1 MATTYIDYAGRDYT
15 ARYEAM
21 LAATR
26 ADLPEWTDENHSD
39 AGIALYRREATET
52 DLLNLYIDQLFTES
66 WIGTARFKQ
75 SLINIASALDYP
87 PLLASAAM
95 TTLQIT
101 PLHNDTKS
109 IPAQTIFT
117 RADSKPYFTTAS
129 VTISNGATVLVPA
142 TQGTLVTYT
151 LTPSNFAAIDKSGNL
166 KYNLG
171 ANIAAGSVSIY
182 EEDSQ
187 VYWQEVDS
195 FWQSGP
201 SDKVFKL
208 ELYANKY
215 NGVTDTVNLCLGN
228 GTYGRNVFTGNL
240 ILVFNCCDGAN
251 GNCGSNQITVPPPSL
266 VNEITVTNTINAS
279 GGALAEATEPYRSRL
294 PLVTRIQRRA
304 VTLADYIALMLS
316 LPGIDDCQSV
326 DRSMGPVWPFNFVTI
341 YLIPA
346 GRGFLTPQLTAAVYS
361 ELTTYGHLGGWS
373 GRYMV
378 HDAIRSVVPIVGQF
392 GIEDGYTADA
402 VMANINLAIQVY
414 FLTLNIGDGVDFGDL
429 NLAAGKAIGA
439 SWINFTS
446 PVQDILGIT
455 GTIYVPGTPSL
466 SLMQ

>member
-1 MATTYIDYAGRDYT
+1 MTTTYVDYSGRDYT

-26 ADLPEWTDENHSD
+26 AALPEWTDENHSD

-66 WIGTARFKQ
+66 WLGTARFKQ

-87 PLLASAAM
+87 PLLASAAT
-95 TTLQIT
+95 TTLQFT
-101 PLHNDTKS
+101 PLNNDTNI
-109 IPAQTIFT
+109 IPSQTVFK
-117 RADSKPYFTTAS
+117 RSDNEPYFTTS
-129 VTISNGATVLVPA
+129 DVTVSNGASVLAPA
-142 TQGTLVTYT
+142 TQGVIVTQT
-151 LTPSNFAAIDKSGNL
+151 LTASDFAAIDKSGNL

-240 ILVFNCCDGAN
+240 ILIFNCCDGSN
-251 GNCGSNQITVPPPSL
+251 GNCGSNQITVPPPAL
-266 VNEITVTNTINAS
+266 VNEITVTNTVNAS
-279 GGALAEATEPYRSRL
+279 SGSFAEATEDYRARL

-304 VTLADYIALMLS
+304 VTLADYMALMLS

-326 DRSMGPVWPFNFVTI
+326 DRDVVPTWPFNYVVL

-346 GRGFLTPQLTAAVYS
+346 GRGFLTPQLTTMVFN
-361 ELTTYGHLGGWS
+361 ELTEYGHLGSWP
-373 GRYMV
+373 GRYKV
-378 HDAIRSVVPIVGQF
+378 YDAIRSVVPIVGQY
-392 GIEDGYTADA
+392 GIEDGYTSD
-402 VMANINLAIQVY
+402 VVLANINAAIQVY
-414 FLTLNIGDGVDFGDL
+414 FLTLNIGDGMDFGDL
-429 NLAAGKAIGA
+429 NLAVGKAIGV

-446 PVQDILGIT
+446 PAQDLPGVI
-455 GTIYVPGTPSL
+455 GTVYVPGTPSL
-466 SLMQ
+466 TLMQ